1 MMDPS
6 IGASEPLLQEAFLR
20 RSGCVRRVLVPFSVF
35 LGIVLWKQLPSAQP
49 QILEPSIDMAYQ
61 MQPAKASPRQAMW
74 PLHQSMVSS
83 RSPRHTQPVQR
94 VPVNPMSTMAQSAHS
109 ACVVSAATVPEPIMA
124 PPRPKP
130 TAHDI
135 ATGRDPNRV
144 KVFDTTL
151 RDGEQSPGCTMT
163 EKEKMTMAKQ
173 LAALGVDIIEAGFP
187 IASPGDFAAVKAI
200 AEEVGTGE
208 NPPIIC
214 GLARATKKDIEAAAE
229 ALKGASFPRIHTFIA
244 TSDIH
249 MEHKLRK
256 SREEVIA
263 ITKEMVSYA
272 KSFVDDVEF
281 SGEDA
286 LRSDPEF
293 LYEVY
298 STAIEAGATT
308 INIPDTVGYTTPSE
322 FKKLIYGLRTHVRGV
337 QDITIS
343 VHGHNDLGLA
353 VANFLFAIEGGAR
366 QVECTIN
373 GIGER
378 AGNTALEELVMALHV
393 RQNYYKDSAF
403 AGMEMP
409 QLTSIKMDEIAKTS
423 RLVTTLTGM
432 QVQPNKAIV
441 GANAFAHESG
451 IHQDGVLKNRETYEI
466 IDAKTIGLDV
476 DNIVLGKHSG
486 RHAFRTRLND
496 LGYIMNDDDLNKAF
510 GRFKAVADQKKE
522 ITDLDLE
529 AIVTDELRLPSQARY
544 KMAHMQVTCGDG
556 QVPTATLTLH
566 DLKDDVNITQAG
578 VGTGPVD
585 AVYSTIG
592 KIVGGLEG
600 TALLEYTVNSVT
612 SGIDALA
619 QVTVRLQDTSSG
631 RTYLGHGATTDVVAS
646 SAVAYLTAVN
656 RFVANRNE
664 TTRTH
669 PHFSTPV

>member
-1 MMDPS
+1 
-6 IGASEPLLQEAFLR
+6 
-20 RSGCVRRVLVPFSVF
+20 
-35 LGIVLWKQLPSAQP
+35 
-49 QILEPSIDMAYQ
+49 
-61 MQPAKASPRQAMW
+61 MQPLQKFPIQSTKLAKDHCAIPTVA
-74 PLHQSMVSS
+74 
-83 RSPRHTQPVQR
+83 
-94 VPVNPMSTMAQSAHS
+94 
-109 ACVVSAATVPEPIMA
+109 VSAATLDETTTLASPK
-124 PPRPKP
+124 PKP
-130 TAHDI
+130 TAHDL

-151 RDGEQSPGCTMT
+151 RDGEQSPGCSMT
-163 EKEKMTMAKQ
+163 SKEKMTMAKQ
-173 LAALGVDIIEAGFP
+173 LATLGVDIIEAGFP

-200 AEEVGTGE
+200 ADKVGNGP

-214 GLARATKKDIEAAAE
+214 GLSRALKKDIEVCAE
-229 ALKGASFPRIHTFIA
+229 AVKGAAFPRIHTFIA

-308 INIPDTVGYTTPSE
+308 INIPDTVGYTTPTE
-322 FKKLIYGLRTHVRGV
+322 FKDLILRLRKHVRGV
-337 QDITIS
+337 DDVTIS

-366 QVECTIN
+366 QVEVTIN

-393 RQNYYKDSAF
+393 RQNYFKDSAF
-403 AGMEMP
+403 GGTDMP
-409 QLTSIKMDEIAKTS
+409 ALTSIKKDEISKTS

-432 QVQPNKAIV
+432 TVQPNKAIV

-466 IDAKTIGLDV
+466 IDAKTIGLDLENS

-486 RHAFRTRLND
+486 RNAFRTRLGE
-496 LGYIMNDDDLNKAF
+496 LGYKFEDKELNQAF
-510 GRFKAVADQKKE
+510 ARFKRVADTKKE
-522 ITDLDLE
+522 ITDLDLV
-529 AIVTDELRLPSQARY
+529 ALVTDEMRQSTQDRF
-544 KMAHMQVTCGDG
+544 KMTHMQVTCGNG
-556 QVPTATLTLH
+556 QVPTATITLH
-566 DLKDDVNITQAG
+566 NVLFDINITEAG

-585 AVYSTIG
+585 AVFSTIG
-592 KIVGGLEG
+592 KIVGGDVSEQTSLR
-600 TALLEYTVNSVT
+600 EYVVNSVT
-612 SGIDALA
+612 EGIDALA
-619 QVTVRLQDTSSG
+619 EVTVRLQDKSTG
-631 RTYLGHGATTDVVAS
+631 RFFLGRGANTDVVTAS
-646 SAVAYLTAVN
+646 AAAYLIAVN
-656 RFVANRNE
+656 RWLEMKGQAMAK
-664 TTRTH
+664 H
-669 PHFSTPV
+669 PQFGRY